1 MACIWERL
9 QAYAYYTRKT
19 SKIFELVFL
28 TFSSWLDVKPHF
40 IIQSVYLGDLLRG
53 EMTYQWVRPYLR
65 INRCLSVRHIHTSP
79 NIIPNYRP
87 R

>member
-28 TFSSWLDVKPHF
+28 TFSSWLDVKPHL
-40 IIQSVYLGDLLRG
+40 IISLFTSVLFFAER
-53 EMTYQWVRPYLR
+53 
-65 INRCLSVRHIHTSP
+65 
-79 NIIPNYRP
+79 
-87 R
+87 